1 MFLDILNSE
10 PKYIFELFLS
20 DTQRRAELSPSS
32 QSNTCTRTHIP
43 PLTQKP
49 RKVTHTHQE
58 ISLKEINDLY
68 TKTEILTSRIFT

>member
-10 PKYIFELFLS
+10 PKYILELFLS
-20 DTQRRAELSPSS
+20 GTQQRAELSPSS

-49 RKVTHTHQE
+49 RKVTHTPRN
-58 ISLKEINDLY
+58 LPKGN
-68 TKTEILTSRIFT
+68 